1 MYFFL
6 IMNLGLFIA
15 ERMSDNFNSDEF
27 VKKYTYD
34 SFTWNPLKVWK
45 MLFWRLKTV
54 DEMAHDKISDDW
66 VKNKRQEIKDKKLQ
80 KEQELED
87 AVNTRVEEL
96 KAKNNQ

>member
-45 MLFWRLKTV
+45 MFFWRLKTV
-54 DEMAHDKISDDW
+54 EELAKDKI
-66 VKNKRQEIKDKKLQ
+66 NKEKEDEYKRNKEKAKLQ

-87 AVNTRVEEL
+87 AVNARVEEL